1 MIKTT
6 QVKATKRGIRIW
18 QEGKALAEHGF
29 HRGLPYTRSIDNG
42 VITMAL
48 GRIGCGK
55 TLTVAGRSRNGKDL
69 PIIDI
74 SATSIDG
81 FPIGSTV
88 QVTYSASLI
97 KMVCI

>member
-29 HRGLPYTRSIDNG
+29 HRGLPYTRSIHNG

-48 GRIGCGK
+48 GEGP
-55 TLTVAGRSRNGKDL
+55 LTVAGRSRNGKDL